1 VCCKTAEY
9 EMVTETRCGTEER
22 YWKLIIR
29 LEASEVFK
37 SDIIVQG
44 DLLHQFGI
52 EVCFKELFCPHIG
65 K

>member
-1 VCCKTAEY
+1 
-9 EMVTETRCGTEER
+9 MVTETRRGTEER

-29 LEASEVFK
+29 LKAFQVFK
-37 SDIIVQG
+37 SDRIVQG
-44 DLLHQFGI
+44 DLLRQFRL